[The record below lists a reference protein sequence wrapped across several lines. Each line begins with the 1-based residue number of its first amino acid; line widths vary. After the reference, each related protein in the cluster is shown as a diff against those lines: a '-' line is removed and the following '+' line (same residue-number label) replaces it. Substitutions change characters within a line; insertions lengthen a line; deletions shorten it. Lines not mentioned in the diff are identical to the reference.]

1 MKVSTHWFGFVAIG
15 LAFQLFT
22 CATVWFLPES
32 PIWLLK
38 KGKYVEL
45 RAALEKI
52 ADWNGTQLNWEALDL
67 TEDEVVET
75 GRPKAENVLKIA
87 NLP

>member
-1 MKVSTHWFGFVAIG
+1 M
-15 LAFQLFT
+15 
-22 CATVWFLPES
+22 
-32 PIWLLK
+32 LK

-52 ADWNGTQLNWEALDL
+52 AEWNGTQLNWEALDL